1 MLSLVMYQFQDINA
15 KIVKQN
21 TEETQKIVKNNYNL
35 TDLAFVPFFTP
46 FCPPFFPPFFP
57 PPFLTTLALAFPP
70 TTPRTSL

>member
-1 MLSLVMYQFQDINA
+1 MTTYMKL
-15 KIVKQN
+15 KQN
-21 TEETQKIVKNNYNL
+21 TEETQKIIKSNYNL

-57 PPFLTTLALAFPP
+57 PPFFTTLAFVFPP